1 MISSRTSRSAES
13 GHRETR
19 VGTVETI
26 EIRFASSQGPTSTP
40 ERTSE
45 RGAGTRQAP
54 YAQASHISS
63 QLASKATDSPA
74 ITRSPGP
81 IGADCRNIRDSAS
94 TKAAALR
101 WETATPLGL
110 PVEPEVKMTQAS
122 SPGEG
127 ACGAA
132 GASAAPGAS
141 ADASDVLEAPAVAG
155 PNPPGDEPA
164 GSGAGPAVVRVMT
177 RPSPITARAADSS
190 KTTRAR
196 SSGSSA
202 STGT

>member
-1 MISSRTSRSAES
+1 MIALATS
-13 GHRETR
+13 H
-19 VGTVETI
+19 
-26 EIRFASSQGPTSTP
+26 GPTSTP
-40 ERTSE
+40 LRTSV

-63 QLASKATDSPA
+63 QLASKATDRPA

-81 IGADCRNIRDSAS
+81 IGSSTRNIRDSAS

-101 WETATPLGL
+101 WVTATPLGL
-110 PVEPEVKMTQAS
+110 PVEPLVKMTHAS
-122 SPGEG
+122 SSMPG
-127 ACGAA
+127 
-132 GASAAPGAS
+132 S
-141 ADASDVLEAPAVAG
+141 VTVAVAAIRRC
-155 PNPPGDEPA
+155 ERA
-164 GSGAGPAVVRVMT
+164 GRTT
-177 RPSPITARAADSS
+177 RLSIRRSFPITATAPDSS

>member
-1 MISSRTSRSAES
+1 M
-13 GHRETR
+13 
-19 VGTVETI
+19 GTVETI

-122 SPGEG
+122 SSGEG
-127 ACGAA
+127 SRGAA
-132 GASAAPGAS
+132 DAPTGTCA
-141 ADASDVLEAPAVAG
+141 VPAPVG
-155 PNPPGDEPA
+155 
-164 GSGAGPAVVRVMT
+164 VMT